1 MSTAELI
8 DDLPPHK
15 PVAGAPTGRV
25 KAKPPLALRPLHR
38 MWRRTIDE
46 IKVSEIDLPVR
57 ALPEAMRG
65 LVACQISD
73 FHVDRDEDLER
84 LAMAVEAINL
94 QQPDLVFLTGDYFS
108 GPATMHRYLGA
119 FRDALK
125 NLRPQSGLFAILGN
139 HDHWSSAD
147 RITEALKRAGA
158 DVLANDSRR
167 LFLRNE
173 KLVIVGID
181 DLWSRRAEPARA
193 FGDVNSDDCTIV
205 LAHNPDTAL
214 YTRHLRPGVMLS
226 GHTHGGVVRIP
237 YYGSPLKSI
246 LRIGKEFYSGLNRYE
261 DFYIYTNRGLG
272 TFWLR
277 IRINCPPEVSRFSLT
292 PLVRR
297 SARRETYAE
306 AASVE
311 ARSPPPHAAPR
322 YSSLASKARL
332 TASRRDARSR
342 DRRRNRS
349 HALRRRT
356 RRRWRN
362 RAKRSRASRR
372 RARSNPR
379 SAPSTRAGCS

>member
-8 DDLPPHK
+8 EGLPARP
-15 PVAGAPTGRV
+15 PVAADAGR
-25 KAKPPLALRPLHR
+25 AKSQPPLALRPLHR

-46 IKVSEIDLPVR
+46 IHVSRVELPVR
-57 ALPEAMRG
+57 GLPGALSG

-84 LAMAVEAINL
+84 LAMAVDAINQ

-108 GPATMHRYLGA
+108 GPDTMHRYLGA
-119 FRDALK
+119 FRAALE
-125 NLRPQSGLFAILGN
+125 NLRPRSGLFAILGN
-139 HDHWSSAD
+139 HDHWSSAE

-167 LFLRNE
+167 LFIRNE
-173 KLVIVGID
+173 KLMVVGID

-193 FGDVNSDDCTIV
+193 FGDVNRDDCTIV

-214 YTRHLRPGVMLS
+214 YARHLRPGVMLS

-237 YYGSPLKSI
+237 FYGSPLKSI

-292 PLVRR
+292 PLIDAPAAEKAPPQPRQLKRMPRR
-297 SARRETYAE
+297 KLRP
-306 AASVE
+306 V
-311 ARSPPPHAAPR
+311 APR
-322 YSSLASKARL
+322 PHRKQ
-332 TASRRDARSR
+332 
-342 DRRRNRS
+342 
-349 HALRRRT
+349 H
-356 RRRWRN
+356 
-362 RAKRSRASRR
+362 
-372 RARSNPR
+372 
-379 SAPSTRAGCS
+379 